1 LLYEWIADFE
11 RMGQIPTQVG
21 TRWNGKQ
28 RLIDTY
34 RWLNDLPLR
43 DGNDALLVGWCELTT
58 TNAEGQV
65 LYRNA
70 WATSERVSEQNVV
83 SLVAAG
89 RSRWKIENENNNT
102 LKTQGYHFEHN
113 YGHGKQ
119 HLAAL
124 LTSLTLLA
132 FLAHTVLDLLD
143 PRYQAVRRQL
153 PSRRTFF
160 EHLRGLAQYLH
171 FDSWAN
177 LFDFMLEALRPAS
190 SPRGRRAITARLQ
203 I

>member
-1 LLYEWIADFE
+1 
-11 RMGQIPTQVG
+11 
-21 TRWNGKQ
+21 
-28 RLIDTY
+28 
-34 RWLNDLPLR
+34 
-43 DGNDALLVGWCELTT
+43 
-58 TNAEGQV
+58 
-65 LYRNA
+65 
-70 WATSERVSEQNVV
+70 
-83 SLVAAG
+83 
-89 RSRWKIENENNNT
+89 
-102 LKTQGYHFEHN
+102 
-113 YGHGKQ
+113 
-119 HLAAL
+119 
-124 LTSLTLLA
+124 
-132 FLAHTVLDLLD
+132 LLD